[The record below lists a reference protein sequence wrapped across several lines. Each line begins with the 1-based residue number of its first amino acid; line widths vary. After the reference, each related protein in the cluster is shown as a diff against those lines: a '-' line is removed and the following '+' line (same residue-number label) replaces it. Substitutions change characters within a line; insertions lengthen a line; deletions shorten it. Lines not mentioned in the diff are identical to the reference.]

1 MPKPM
6 FQGRELSP
14 AELEQ
19 IRQQI
24 ESFDSIAVISDEM
37 RDLIASQWPHLLAK
51 LTPPKKN

>member
-6 FQGRELSP
+6 FQGRELLP

-24 ESFDSIAVISDEM
+24 ESFDP
-37 RDLIASQWPHLLAK
+37 SQ
-51 LTPPKKN
+51 